1 MSQKFVNEVSPSGD
15 GRKRVAH
22 GVSRGYANPPSPAR
36 AGEGCRRRGETSSP
50 GLALGYDLTPLPGLW
65 DGYPKREDFV
75 RLLLTQDTSSNFATN
90 RNSFVPCL
98 RVD

>member
-1 MSQKFVNEVSPSGD
+1 LSMPE
-15 GRKRVAH
+15 AYI
-22 GVSRGYANPPSPAR
+22 SRNKCQFLILAPMPPSPLPPAR
-36 AGEGCRRRGETSSP
+36 EGGAEGRVRAPSP
-50 GLALGYDLTPLPGLW
+50 KAAALGYDLTPLPGLRN
-65 DGYPKREDFV
+65 GYPKREDFV